1 MPMPG
6 RSRRRLGRA
15 WPGRYRP
22 AARPDRPAALR
33 RPGSLQGGHDSLGH
47 DAGDELLREVA
58 QRLVASLRE
67 GDTLARLGGDE
78 FIVLLPAIADADSAV
93 VVAERI
99 IGQLKTPSSFPAT
112 PWW

>member
-1 MPMPG
+1 VVN
-6 RSRRRLGRA
+6 
-15 WPGRYRP
+15 
-22 AARPDRPAALR
+22 
-33 RPGSLQGGHDSLGH
+33 DSLGH

-78 FIVLLPAIADADSAV
+78 FTVLLPAIADADPAV

-99 IGQLKTPSSFPAT
+99 IGQLKTPLSFPAT